1 MIDAPDWTRA
11 TRDCRSILHGGRILW
26 AMPYAVQTPVFE
38 GPLDVLLH
46 LITKQ
51 QVELYE
57 VSISTLVDGFLEH
70 MDFMQREA
78 DENNLRLDLET
89 VTEFLLIAATLVQLK
104 TQRLLP
110 GREDLDLDEELAL
123 WEERDLLLARLVEC
137 KTFKDASLALV
148 ALEDMAKQSYGRR
161 AGMEERFISLSPD
174 PLEGISADRLRRA
187 FLKAVEPK
195 PEPPKVTL
203 DHVTQIRITVQDA
216 MEEMIEQLPRLKH
229 TSFRQLTAKYT
240 ERLEVI
246 VHFLGLVRVVQ
257 ARRSR
262 FGTSHNF
269 GELEIHWTG
278 YPDDVVVDLRQI
290 FASNALADAYEG

>member
-1 MIDAPDWTRA
+1 
-11 TRDCRSILHGGRILW
+11 
-26 AMPYAVQTPVFE
+26 MPYAVQTPVFE

-161 AGMEERFISLSPD
+161 AGMEDRFISLSPD
-174 PLEGISADRLRRA
+174 PLAGISADRLRRA

-195 PEPPKVTL
+195 PEPPKVSL

-216 MEEMIEQLPRLKH
+216 MEEMIEQLPRIGKA
-229 TSFRQLTAKYT
+229 SFRQLTSKYT
-240 ERLEVI
+240 ERMEVI
-246 VHFLGLVRVVQ
+246 VHFLGLLELYKQGVLELEQ
-257 ARRSR
+257 A
-262 FGTSHNF
+262 FTF
-269 GELEIHWTG
+269 GELEIQWMG
-278 YPDDVVVDLRQI
+278 YPDDVVVDLRQ
-290 FASNALADAYEG
+290 NALAQQFVADSYEG